1 MVTVAVAGG
10 VTVLGASTDAV
21 TLKVSLSSTT
31 ISPSMVTDWHTDAS
45 VAVSISFT
53 RGWKSLESGT
63 NIKGEDSRI
72 VLQSLSESLLI
83 ISNFSLLIM

>member
-31 ISPSMVTDWHTDAS
+31 ISPSMLTDWHTDAS
-45 VAVSISFT
+45 MAVSISFT
-53 RGWKSLESGT
+53 RGWKSPESGT

>member
-45 VAVSISFT
+45 VAVSISST

-63 NIKGEDSRI
+63 NIKEDSRI
-72 VLQSLSESLLI
+72 VLQSLSKSHLI
-83 ISNFSLLIM
+83 ISNFS